1 VAGSN
6 EYKGLEG
13 LSSPPKFRW
22 SIQDWPELATRP
34 LISFPGCYIFKEY
47 TMKRILF
54 AVVMAFCVMSAV
66 GCGGGSSTTKPAT
79 PAK

>member
-1 VAGSN
+1 M
-6 EYKGLEG
+6 EKRRLEG
-13 LSSPPKFRW
+13 LSSPPKFRR

-54 AVVMAFCVMSAV
+54 AVVLALSVVSLV
-66 GCGGGSSTTKPAT
+66 GCGGGSSTSKPST
-79 PAK
+79 EKK